1 MRFIEL
7 TLLTGLLASGY
18 SGHGQDF
25 VKSEKSTVSVK
36 PAQGPASVKSTGAAI
51 VAAPAAADCK
61 AILEKFVQAYS
72 ALDDKALTALA
83 DKPEIIAATLKEMQE
98 FKQSGMTPVLTI
110 MPLQTRTEKEITAID
125 ALVSLSVKDKYL
137 YRNGPA
143 LYMFKDGKLAGIKK
157 NFNPA
162 FVSSFWQ
169 AVLQADKIGVLESAD
184 RAKELKLSSLLPDE
198 KLDGKITYPDW
209 LIYQVRSPGKYLLP
223 LKKSP
228 DGYAV
233 MGQYYLIPALG
244 STDPKK
250 LADAFKRYRELKPEA
265 ERAFLKELL
274 TDDPLHPGFVMLA
287 QPCIGNLAAMGEF
300 RNPLEPQ
307 ELKYWQDIYA
317 RKTMPTIARR
327 HLLLVLSGSN
337 FLQSKAAFTEA
348 LQDPELSEFAGT
360 IWSRRDKAAF
370 EELMIKWL
378 GDPKL
383 CQYALQ
389 NSSSQAGNPK
399 YVAAAMKVFDPKS
412 KDKTNLKY
420 FMPVLCA
427 PDNSKGEKFV
437 KAFLNEAANPDD
449 LVLYQ
454 KTFEAICRYNTTGYT
469 DEIKTFLNNHK
480 KDELLLKSTVYPMA
494 LYCLCKSNDPAGYK
508 GALGHIA
515 KIQTADTTGKHDLNL
530 EKMFMMVFFQYA
542 PRYRKLDQFKQDFQ
556 EKLSAL
562 EKAKA
567 IVKKDEPKK

>member
-1 MRFIEL
+1 MRCIKMMLFM
-7 TLLTGLLASGY
+7 GLLSSGY
-18 SGHGQDF
+18 LGHGQDA
-25 VKSEKSTVSVK
+25 VKNEKTIAQATV
-36 PAQGPASVKSTGAAI
+36 
-51 VAAPAAADCK
+51 DCK
-61 AILEKFVQAYS
+61 AVLEKFAQAYS

-83 DKPEIIAATLKEMQE
+83 DKPETISATLKEMQE
-98 FKQSGMTPVLTI
+98 FKQAGTMPVLTI
-110 MPLQTRTEKEITAID
+110 TPWQTRTEKEITAIN

-184 RAKELKLSSLLPDE
+184 RAKELKLSLLLPDE

-209 LIYQVRSPGKYLLP
+209 LIYQVRSPGKYLVP

-274 TDDPLHPGFVMLA
+274 MDDPFAMLA

-317 RKTMPTIARR
+317 RKTIPTIARR
-327 HLLLVLSGSN
+327 HLLLVLSSSN
-337 FLQSKAAFTEA
+337 FLQSKATFAEA
-348 LQDPELSEFAGT
+348 LQDPELSEFAGS
-360 IWSRRDKAAF
+360 IWSRKDKTAF

-389 NSSSQAGNPK
+389 NSSSLSGNPK
-399 YVAAAMKVFDPKS
+399 YVTAAMKVFDPKN

-437 KAFLNEAANPDD
+437 KTFLNEAANPDD

-454 KTFEAICRYNTTGYT
+454 KTLEAICRHNPTGYT

-508 GALGHIA
+508 AALDHIA
-515 KIQTADTTGKHDLNL
+515 QIQTADTAGKHDLNQ
-530 EKMFMMVFFQYA
+530 EKVFMMVFFQYA

-556 EKLSAL
+556 EKLAAL

-567 IVKKDEPKK
+567 TVKKDEPKK

>member
-7 TLLTGLLASGY
+7 TLLAGLLMSGY
-18 SGHGQDF
+18 PGQGQDAI
-25 VKSEKSTVSVK
+25 KGEKSAVLAV
-36 PAQGPASVKSTGAAI
+36 V
-51 VAAPAAADCK
+51 DCK

-72 ALDDKALTALA
+72 ALDDKAMTALA
-83 DKPEIIAATLKEMQE
+83 DRPETVAATLKEMQE
-98 FKQSGMTPVLTI
+98 FKQAGMIPVLTI
-110 MPLQTRTEKEITAID
+110 TPLQTRTEKDITAID

-143 LYMFKDGKLAGIKK
+143 LYMFKDGKLAVIKK

-198 KLDGKITYPDW
+198 KLDGKVSYPDW
-209 LIYQVRSPGKYLLP
+209 LIYQVRSPGKYLVP

-274 TDDPLHPGFVMLA
+274 ADNAFAMLA

-317 RKTMPTIARR
+317 RKTTPTVARR

-337 FLQSKAAFTEA
+337 FLQSKATFTEA
-348 LQDPELSEFAGT
+348 LQDPELSEFAGAV
-360 IWSRRDKAAF
+360 WSRKDKAAF

-389 NSSSQAGNPK
+389 NSSMLSGNPK
-399 YVAAAMKVFDPKS
+399 YVTAAMKVFDPKS
-412 KDKTNLKY
+412 KDKASLKY

-437 KAFLNEAANPDD
+437 KTFLTESISQDD

-454 KTFEAICRYNTTGYT
+454 KTFEAICHFNPTGYP
-469 DEIKTFLNNHK
+469 DEIKLFLSNHK

-494 LYCLCKSNDPAGYK
+494 LFCLCKSGDPAGYK
-508 GALGHIA
+508 AALDYIT
-515 KIQTADTTGKHDLNL
+515 KIQTADASGKHDLNQ
-530 EKMFMMVFFQYA
+530 EKIFMMVFFQYA
-542 PRYRKLDQFKQDFQ
+542 PRYKKLDQFKQDFQ
-556 EKLSAL
+556 EKLAAL

-567 IVKKDEPKK
+567 TVKKDEPKKS

>member
-7 TLLTGLLASGY
+7 TLLTGLLMSGY
-18 SGHGQDF
+18 SGHGQDA
-25 VKSEKSTVSVK
+25 VKNEKS
-36 PAQGPASVKSTGAAI
+36 
-51 VAAPAAADCK
+51 AAPSAAADCK
-61 AILEKFVQAYS
+61 AILEKFVQAY
-72 ALDDKALTALA
+72 ATLDDKALTALA
-83 DKPEIIAATLKEMQE
+83 DKPETVAATFKEMQE
-98 FKQSGMTPVLTI
+98 FKQAGMSPVLTI
-110 MPLQTRTEKEITAID
+110 TPQQTRTEKEITAID

-143 LYMFKDGKLAGIKK
+143 LYIFKDGKLAVIKK

-184 RAKELKLSSLLPDE
+184 RAKELKLTSLLPDE
-198 KLDGKITYPDW
+198 KLDGKISYPDW
-209 LIYQVRSPGKYLLP
+209 LIYQVRSPGKYLIP

-274 TDDPLHPGFVMLA
+274 ADAPLHPGFVMLA

-300 RNPLEPQ
+300 RNPLELQ

-317 RKTMPTIARR
+317 RKTTPTVARR
-327 HLLLVLSGSN
+327 HLLLVLSASN
-337 FLQSKAAFTEA
+337 FLQSKAIFTEA

-360 IWSRRDKAAF
+360 IWYRKDKTAF

-383 CQYALQ
+383 CHYALQ
-389 NSSSQAGNPK
+389 NSSSLSGNPK

-412 KDKTNLKY
+412 KDKTSLKY

-427 PDNSKGEKFV
+427 PDNSNGEKFV
-437 KAFLNEAANPDD
+437 KTFLAEAANQDD

-454 KTFEAICRYNTTGYT
+454 KTFEAICHFNPTGYAE
-469 DEIKTFLNNHK
+469 EIKTFLKNHK
-480 KDELLLKSTVYPMA
+480 KNELLLKSTVYPMA
-494 LYCLCKSNDPAGYK
+494 LFCLCKSGDPAGYK
-508 GALGHIA
+508 AALDHIA
-515 KIQTADTTGKHDLNL
+515 KIQAVDATGKHDLNQ
-530 EKMFMMVFFQYA
+530 EKVFMMVFFQYA
-542 PRYRKLDQFKQDFQ
+542 PRYKKLDQFKQDFL
-556 EKLSAL
+556 EKLAAL

-567 IVKKDEPKK
+567 NTKKDESKK